1 MSLTRKVDWTDFIA
15 TVHLQYVSHS
25 DGSTCQIA
33 FSSNK
38 LDEPHHSTYGYP
50 TLHRFGY
57 ISPSQSCRPT
67 HHQKRVDPISS
78 ALSSPRRLV
87 SVSSLRLTVAPM
99 THILGALRGVQAEV
113 GVWHRGSRSRLWS
126 LWERGVIAKE
136 HDERTF
142 QARTSGQPLT
152 EGA

>member
-1 MSLTRKVDWTDFIA
+1 
-15 TVHLQYVSHS
+15 
-25 DGSTCQIA
+25 
-33 FSSNK
+33 
-38 LDEPHHSTYGYP
+38 
-50 TLHRFGY
+50 
-57 ISPSQSCRPT
+57 
-67 HHQKRVDPISS
+67 
-78 ALSSPRRLV
+78 
-87 SVSSLRLTVAPM
+87 M